1 MQSITSFPLQ
11 TGFNSTGAA
20 IPPSGRVPVLTKVPA
35 SGYFHQ
41 MSGIRMLPTS
51 PTAPVAPAA
60 TGTAAT
66 PSKSAKRK
74 KEDTRSPELTYAEE
88 LAKNTKY
95 GVKDQL
101 LYQWCG
107 SHYEQIDS
115 QKAERHALK
124 WLALY
129 FPERAT
135 CQTAKS
141 CVAAAIV
148 LVSQIPERDPK
159 RTIIPLRNAYLEVM
173 PDSSILRHAP
183 DPSFGMTFSF
193 KINLAGT
200 GKTYTPLPLPMT
212 SLLAR
217 YLDTSLPDR
226 QVQDYLQELL
236 GDTLTPTIR
245 FQVALLLKGGGR
257 NGKSVLVKLLSALHD
272 RVAHM
277 RLNAMSGFGLMPLVD
292 ASLVVVDEVPHYVG
306 PHEAQ
311 ILKSCISGESIDID
325 RKYLSQ
331 ISIRPTARWIL
342 STNNDQKSRDNSTG
356 FWRRLTVVPF
366 THQVPEDQVIPGL
379 EDKIIDSELHLLLDW
394 CLIGLQRLM
403 VRGKLPSQPM
413 AVQNAN
419 HQATVASNSIAAW
432 IEDEGVAVGTN
443 ESHDLAKAAVFTR
456 YRDWCRSNNL
466 GALSMVSF
474 WTGLRALL
482 AIPDHS
488 QVRVGKQRVRFV
500 RLQFQN
506 DLPEVAGPHPFDA

>member
-1 MQSITSFPLQ
+1 MQSINSFPLQ

-20 IPPSGRVPVLTKVPA
+20 IPPYGRVPVITKVPA
-35 SGYFHQ
+35 NGSFRVVQ
-41 MSGIRMLPTS
+41 GISMPPASL
-51 PTAPVAPAA
+51 TAPA
-60 TGTAAT
+60 
-66 PSKSAKRK
+66 KSAKRK
-74 KEDTRSPELTYAEE
+74 KEDTRTPELTYSEE
-88 LAKNTKY
+88 LAKNAKY
-95 GVKDQL
+95 GIKDQL
-101 LYQWCG
+101 LYEWCG
-107 SHYEQIDS
+107 SHYKQINS
-115 QKAERHALK
+115 EKAERHALK
-124 WLALY
+124 WLAHH

-148 LVSQIPERDPK
+148 LVNQIPERDPM
-159 RTIIPLRNAYLEVM
+159 RTIIPLRNTYLEVK
-173 PDSSILRHAP
+173 PDGSILRHAP
-183 DPSFGMTFSF
+183 DPSFGITFSL

-200 GKTYTPLPLPMT
+200 GKTYTPPPLPVT

-217 YLDTSLPDR
+217 YLNTSLPDK

-272 RVAHM
+272 RVAHL
-277 RLNAMSGFGLMPLVD
+277 RLNALSGFGLMPLVD
-292 ASLVVVDEVPHYVG
+292 ASLVVVDEVPHFVG

-366 THQVPEDQVIPGL
+366 THQVPESQVIPGL

-394 CLIGLQRLM
+394 CLVGLQRLM
-403 VRGKLPSQPM
+403 VRGKLPPQPM

-419 HQATVASNSIAAW
+419 HEAKVASNSIAAW
-432 IEDEGVAVGTN
+432 IDDEGVAAGTN
-443 ESHDLAKAAVFTR
+443 ESHELTKAAVFAR
-456 YRDWCRSNNL
+456 YRDWCRTNNL

-482 AIPDHS
+482 AIPDHA
-488 QVRVGKQRVRFV
+488 QVRVGKQRVRVV